1 MSAQQEPNPSEDLIG
16 EREVADYLRAHPE
29 FFQNNPSL
37 LAQLDIPHACGGAV
51 SLVEYQ
57 ISVLRDQNQQMK
69 KKLRELVQAGRDN
82 DRISERMHRLTQS
95 LLEAESFETTVAH
108 LSASLKNEFKADA
121 SALRLFR
128 LPADVAEAHPD
139 LACERSDP
147 RLAPFDQ
154 FLHAGRPLCGRLRN
168 EQLEF
173 LFPEQRDEIGSA
185 AVLALGPQGEW
196 GMLAV
201 GSLDED
207 RFHPGMGT
215 LFLSRLGGVIA
226 AALRRYLNSPDT
238 HG

>member
-1 MSAQQEPNPSEDLIG
+1 MSARQEPHPSEDVIG

-37 LAQLDIPHACGGAV
+37 LAQIQIPHACGDAV

-57 ISVLRDQNQQMK
+57 ISVLRDQNHQMK
-69 KKLRELVQAGRDN
+69 RKLRELVQTGRDN
-82 DRISERMHRLTQS
+82 DRISERMHRLTQG
-95 LLEAESFETTVAH
+95 LLAADSFDATLTRLFSDLE
-108 LSASLKNEFKADA
+108 KEFQADA
-121 SALRLFR
+121 VALRLFR
-128 LPADVAEAHPD
+128 LTPSLAEAHPE
-139 LACERSDP
+139 LACARSDP

-154 FLHAGRPLCGRLRN
+154 VLHAGRPLCGRLRA

-173 LFPEQRDEIGSA
+173 LFPERRDDIGSA
-185 AVLALGPQGEW
+185 AVLTLGPQGEW

-201 GSLDED
+201 GSLDAD

-215 LFLSRLGGVIA
+215 LFLSRLAGVIA
-226 AALRRYLNSPDT
+226 AALHRYMGPPDA

>member
-1 MSAQQEPNPSEDLIG
+1 MSARQEPHPSEDLIG

-37 LAQLDIPHACGGAV
+37 LAQIQIPHACGDAV

-57 ISVLRDQNQQMK
+57 ISVLRDQNHQMK
-69 KKLRELVQAGRDN
+69 RKLRELVQTGRDN
-82 DRISERMHRLTQS
+82 DRISERMHRLTQG
-95 LLEAESFETTVAH
+95 LLAAESFDATLTRLFSDLE
-108 LSASLKNEFKADA
+108 KEFQADA
-121 SALRLFR
+121 VALRLFR
-128 LPADVAEAHPD
+128 LPPALAEAHPE
-139 LACERSDP
+139 LACARSDP

-154 FLHAGRPLCGRLRN
+154 FLHAGRPLCGRLRA

-173 LFPEQRDEIGSA
+173 LFPERRDDIGSA
-185 AVLALGPQGEW
+185 AVLTLGPQGEW

-201 GSLDED
+201 GSLDAD

-215 LFLSRLGGVIA
+215 LFLSRLAGVIA
-226 AALRRYLNSPDT
+226 AALRRYMGPPDT

>member
-1 MSAQQEPNPSEDLIG
+1 MSARQEPHPSEDVIG

-37 LAQLDIPHACGGAV
+37 LAQIQIPHACGGAV

-57 ISVLRDQNQQMK
+57 ISVLRDQNHQMK
-69 KKLRELVQAGRDN
+69 RKLRELVQTGRDN
-82 DRISERMHRLTQS
+82 DRISERMHRLTQG
-95 LLEAESFETTVAH
+95 LLAADSFDATLTRLFSDLE
-108 LSASLKNEFKADA
+108 KEFQADA
-121 SALRLFR
+121 VALRLFR
-128 LPADVAEAHPD
+128 LTPSLAEAHPE
-139 LACERSDP
+139 LACARSDP

-154 FLHAGRPLCGRLRN
+154 VLHAGRPLCGRLRA

-173 LFPEQRDEIGSA
+173 LFPEGRDDIGSA
-185 AVLALGPQGEW
+185 AVLTLGPQGEW

-201 GSLDED
+201 GSLDAD

-215 LFLSRLGGVIA
+215 LFLSRLAGVIA
-226 AALRRYLNSPDT
+226 AALHRYVGPPDT